1 MTRYRPAAAPGDLA
15 EVLRLSWTA
24 RLGGPQRLVPDGCVD
39 VLWIAGRRLV
49 VCAPETSGWTFE
61 LPPDTPAVGVR
72 FRPGRA
78 GAVLGLDARAALNR
92 RVGLADLLGARAE
105 RLLRDRLEAAA
116 ADPAAQVGV
125 LEDFV
130 RRRAERAPA
139 ADPVAGAAAALLEA
153 DPAATVGAIAA
164 AAGVGER
171 QVHRA
176 CVAAFGYGPAMLR
189 RILRLQRF
197 LRLARHPGA
206 PADLAGLAHRAG
218 FTDQSHLYREARAI
232 GGAGPSELAGR
243 RAVPAGEALGAGVA
257 PMSDP
262 YTTRARPGRES
273 GRHDDHH
280 RHRRAL
286 SRPRR

>member
-1 MTRYRPAAAPGDLA
+1 MTRYAIAPPPGDLA
-15 EVLRLSWTA
+15 GVLRLSWTA
-24 RLGGPQRLVPDGCVD
+24 RISGPQRLVPDGCVD

-49 VCAPETSGWTFE
+49 VCAPETTGWTFE

-78 GAVLGLDARAALNR
+78 GAVLGMDVPAALNR
-92 RVGLADLLGARAE
+92 RVELADLLGARAE
-105 RLLRDRLEAAA
+105 RLLRDRLEAVGAA
-116 ADPAAQVGV
+116 PREQVAA
-125 LEDFV
+125 LEGFV

-139 ADPVAGAAAALLEA
+139 ADPVAGAAAELLAA
-153 DPAATVGAIAA
+153 DPAATVDAIAA
-164 AAGVGER
+164 AAGVSGR

-176 CVAAFGYGPAMLR
+176 CVAAFGYGPSVLR

-206 PADLAGLAHRAG
+206 PADLAGLAHLAG

-232 GGAGPSELAGR
+232 GGAHPAELAGR
-243 RAVPAGEALGAGVA
+243 RAGPAGAALGGGVL
-257 PMSDP
+257 PVSDP
-262 YTTRARPGRES
+262 YTTPPRAGREA
-273 GRHDDHH
+273 GIHDDHH

-286 SRPRR
+286 PRSRR